1 MQKQQIVKSEQEVK
15 IALKKSFK
23 RAFKRP
29 VTIIANI
36 CITLAMMVDFIDS
49 KFFTE
54 DDGWEVRVTYVLALS
69 SMLLLGTSPFWL
81 GAILY

>member
-15 IALKKSFK
+15 TALKKSFK

-29 VTIIANI
+29 ITIIANI